1 MSSQP
6 DHEKKNQ
13 QDDVSDIFNV
23 YVLALTSIGWLQPPN
38 GTSKFENWRA
48 RMLWTNCAQ
57 NFNL

>member
-13 QDDVSDIFNV
+13 EDNASDIIIV
-23 YVLALTSIGWLQPPN
+23 YVSTLTGIGWLQPPN
-38 GTSKFENWRA
+38 NASKFGIWRA

-57 NFNL
+57 NYSL